1 MLLRRSVHAAA
12 QRQRSVDIRSLIVHE
27 DNHVLIANKPSG
39 LLSQQDRTCDSDLR
53 SLVLSYLPTAYASL
67 VHRLDRPASGC
78 VIVAKTSKA
87 AARLGAAFRARQ
99 VRKLYLAIVQGQ
111 PHESAAWLIDAM
123 RAPPDAQRR
132 SGAAIV
138 DKYKVV
144 PCKRRPD
151 LLAAATTDDEP
162 PASALDAQ
170 ERALRLHGDSGSQIA
185 MLRYDVLHY
194 DGMHSLLAVELH
206 TGRRHQVR
214 AQLAAHGHSIVGD
227 RRYGPKLRAGST
239 RTELLALHAAMI
251 RVQHPVQDRGELYVT
266 APIPS
271 AWSQLCSERLFGK
284 LLRLWKEAFEPEQPR
299 FSSRTLHTTKTGQ
312 TR

>member
-39 LLSQQDRTCDSDLR
+39 LLCQKDRTCDSDLR

-123 RAPPDAQRR
+123 RARPTTNLQQVR
-132 SGAAIV
+132 STLKNV
-138 DKYKVV
+138 RFVFTET
-144 PCKRRPD
+144 
-151 LLAAATTDDEP
+151 AAARSPCCDTTCCTTMGCTRSWPSSSTQGVATRCARSSQRMVIASWVTVATGLSSGQAPLARSFLRCTP
-162 PASALDAQ
+162 P
-170 ERALRLHGDSGSQIA
+170 
-185 MLRYDVLHY
+185 
-194 DGMHSLLAVELH
+194 
-206 TGRRHQVR
+206 
-214 AQLAAHGHSIVGD
+214 
-227 RRYGPKLRAGST
+227 
-239 RTELLALHAAMI
+239 
-251 RVQHPVQDRGELYVT
+251 
-266 APIPS
+266 
-271 AWSQLCSERLFGK
+271 
-284 LLRLWKEAFEPEQPR
+284 
-299 FSSRTLHTTKTGQ
+299 
-312 TR
+312 